1 MCTLGKRTNLHR
13 FGAAVLMAAIHGPR
27 KPSDRASLADNV
39 TEFLFVWSPLK
50 IEGGTGTT
58 ENPVAIY

>member
-1 MCTLGKRTNLHR
+1 
-13 FGAAVLMAAIHGPR
+13 MAAIHGSR

-50 IEGGTGTT
+50 IEGGTGSPD
-58 ENPVAIY
+58 NPVAIY